1 MGTPQHQAL
10 KMRHWLTGIL
20 FISLQL
26 SDGSV
31 KLFKD
36 NQELQEYEA
45 RKMSDYD
52 MVAERRQLELK
63 LSQLNS
69 LLKRPSD
76 LLKIQLDSEESAE
89 VFQLRQHYQIRKRSP
104 KRSKKGKKRSKES

>member
-1 MGTPQHQAL
+1 MGKQKSNL
-10 KMRHWLTGIL
+10 LIKYK
-20 FISLQL
+20 L
-26 SDGSV
+26 S
-31 KLFKD
+31 
-36 NQELQEYEA
+36 
-45 RKMSDYD
+45 KMSDHD

-89 VFQLRQHYQIRKRSP
+89 VFQLRSV
-104 KRSKKGKKRSKES
+104 